1 MKINKQKNEDK
12 TMLDKYLNKEGQS
25 LVALSRYLL
34 SIDDDTKLQTV
45 EELAEQFGISIGYV
59 SRALKTIEQ
68 NSAIT
73 LNKGGRNGTVLIS
86 KNHSM
91 LFRMSGLSKLICS
104 MPLPYTKKYE
114 GLSSAIKE
122 QLDDVYFAYMK
133 GASLRGECLTNGVY
147 DMAIMSELASK
158 SLVKEGNVEVV
169 INLGPQSYT
178 VGHRLIFRENEKDT
192 IQTVGIDPESP
203 DQVILT
209 KMLFSD
215 QMVNYVD
222 ISYTDGLTAI
232 QNRKIDAMVWEIKD
246 TAILELLDLRSE
258 LVDHPHKRES
268 SSAVILIRK
277 EDLFLKNY
285 LLSVLDVP
293 KLLAYQSAICER
305 MVLPSY

>member
-1 MKINKQKNEDK
+1 
-12 TMLDKYLNKEGQS
+12 MLDKYLSKEGQS
-25 LVALSRYLL
+25 LVAMSRYLL
-34 SIDDDTKLQTV
+34 SIEGGTKLQTV

-68 NSAIT
+68 NKAIT
-73 LNKGGRNGTVLIS
+73 LSKSGRNGTVLLN

-91 LFRMSGLSKLICS
+91 LFKMSGLSKLICS

-133 GASLRGECLTNGVY
+133 GASLRGECLSNGVY

-158 SLVKEGNVEVV
+158 SVIEQGNVEVV
-169 INLGPQSYT
+169 LNLGPQSYT
-178 VGHRLIFRENEKDT
+178 IGHRLIFREGEKEA
-192 IQTVGIDPESP
+192 IKTVGIDPESP

-209 KMLFSD
+209 KMLFSE
-215 QMVNYVD
+215 QNVSYVE
-222 ISYTDGLTAI
+222 INYTDGLTSI
-232 QNRKIDAMVWEIKD
+232 QSRKIDAMVWELKD
-246 TAILELLDLRSE
+246 VSILALLNLHSE

-277 EDLFLKNY
+277 EDAFLKNY

-293 KLLAYQSAICER
+293 KLLAHQSAVCER
-305 MVLPSY
+305 IILPSY